1 RNSSVYCLLL
11 PINTSVIAINYGNR
25 MSTKGW
31 PVHSTAPALTPNT
44 LLIEPPENK
53 KTCFYAG
60 GRRETGLAQIHV
72 KKSAKNHKSFLGNHQ
87 RQTHLEQYGTWTY
100 NKKLYIL
107 KVKIKTNAVKSKP

>member
-1 RNSSVYCLLL
+1 IGITNECQRESPIAVVLRSITLPGSS
-11 PINTSVIAINYGNR
+11 THR
-25 MSTKGW
+25 
-31 PVHSTAPALTPNT
+31 STAPALTPNT

-107 KVKIKTNAVKSKP
+107 KVKIKKNAEKSKT